1 MTMGLIVSYIVIM
14 SHGFI
19 ASVSHGSGLIQLQN
33 LASVFSE
40 LLGVN
45 GLRCDGICTLGFSKT
60 AYFDFFPSF
69 IALLTVITISS
80 F

>member
-1 MTMGLIVSYIVIM
+1 MGLIVSYIVIM

-45 GLRCDGICTLGFSKT
+45 GLRCDGICTLGFSKC
-60 AYFDFFPSF
+60 AYFYFFPSF
-69 IALLTVITISS
+69 IVLLTVITISS